1 MPSWLVFD
9 AIVVVWPFSEPF
21 ACGGVAISDPF
32 ASLGV
37 ALCICGVVAF
47 FFCMWKCGLVYVEVS
62 MAIVAFS
69 LHNYVEVW
77 PFLCI
82 YGGVALS
89 MWRCGD
95 F

>member
-1 MPSWLVFD
+1 M
-9 AIVVVWPFSEPF
+9 WPFSEPF
-21 ACGGVAISDPF
+21 ACGGVAISEPF
-32 ASLGV
+32 AYGSV
-37 ALCICGVVAF
+37 ALS
-47 FFCMWKCGLVYVEVS
+47 MWRCPWTLY
-62 MAIVAFS
+62 IDVAFS
-69 LHNYVEVW
+69 LHNYAEVW